1 MKKTIRRVLVMS
13 ILLVGLITYAENG
26 DPKPAMEV
34 KSINTERFL
43 LSVKEVKS
51 TTSIQLIDVYGY
63 IIYTE
68 KPCVGMKY
76 RKIYDIA
83 NLPVGKY
90 YLKITDKEY
99 SKKYSL
105 VKNNDKLIV
114 NIDFS
119 SQRSENKMVATL
131 IE

>member
-1 MKKTIRRVLVMS
+1 MS
-13 ILLVGLITYAENG
+13 ILLAGLITYAENG

-68 KPCVGMKY
+68 KLSVGVKY

-83 NLPVGKY
+83 NLPMGKY
-90 YLKITDKEY
+90 YLIIKDKEF

-119 SQRSENKMVATL
+119 SQRSENKMIATL
-131 IE
+131 TE